1 MNKYSYEARDA
12 ASNKIVKSTVQA
24 ESEIAAA
31 KLLSAQG
38 FTPLKIE
45 LEDDRAGIIKQFANR
60 ITTKDKI
67 VFTRQLA
74 TLIGAGLPLS
84 QSMRTVHEQ
93 TQNKSMQQIVQE
105 IIGDIEG
112 GRSLS
117 DAFSKHPKVF
127 DNVYLALVSA
137 GEASGTLDEAL
148 RRIAAQQE
156 KDAAMMSKIKGALT
170 YPIIVLLVIV
180 AVLAFMLVAVVPQVK
195 NLYKDLNKELPLLT
209 KIMVDTADFFINYW
223 WIVIMIIGIGVYFL
237 IQYLKTEAGIKT
249 KDTFK
254 LNVPM
259 FSGMFRRL
267 YMARFTR
274 TGQTLMSTGVAMLDM
289 LNITSTAV
297 NNTVVAQG
305 IDRAAEKVK
314 GGKSLSSALRNE
326 DYFLEMVPQMIS
338 IGEQSGKIDEMMG
351 KCAQIYEDE
360 LDEEI
365 RTISTAI
372 EPVLMVVL
380 AVVAGGMVGAILFPI
395 YSLVNGVGI

>member
-45 LEDDRAGIIKQFANR
+45 LEDDRAGIFKRFANR
-60 ITTKDKI
+60 VTTKDKI

-148 RRIAAQQE
+148 RRVAAQQE

-223 WIVIMIIGIGVYFL
+223 WIVIIVVGIGVYFL

-297 NNTVVAQG
+297 NNTVVAEG

-314 GGKSLSSALRNE
+314 GGKSLSSSLRNE

>member
-45 LEDDRAGIIKQFANR
+45 LEDDRAGIFKRFANR
-60 ITTKDKI
+60 VTTKDKI

-223 WIVIMIIGIGVYFL
+223 WIVIMVIGIGVYFL